1 LGSGEAFA
9 FFEQCMYP
17 CIQKYLSIV
26 LFEAPPHPFLA
37 GAMGVNDDGLIS
49 R

>member
-1 LGSGEAFA
+1 
-9 FFEQCMYP
+9 MYP

-26 LFEAPPHPFLA
+26 LFEAPPHPFLGSA
-37 GAMGVNDDGLIS
+37 INDDSLIS